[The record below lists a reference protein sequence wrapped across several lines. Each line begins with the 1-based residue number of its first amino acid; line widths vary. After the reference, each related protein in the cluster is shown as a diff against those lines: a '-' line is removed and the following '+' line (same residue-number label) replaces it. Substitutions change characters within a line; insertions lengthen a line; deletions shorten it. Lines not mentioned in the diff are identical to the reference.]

1 MLQAYPTS
9 YKESM
14 NTVLTQECIR
24 YNGLLAVMKKSLQV
38 RPDAGLTSARS
49 AGPPPVTEGV
59 LKPPGGRVDRCPGLL
74 SKASGVS

>member
-1 MLQAYPTS
+1 VPSVFDVEAVLQQYPTS

-38 RPDAGLTSARS
+38 SDSTWKF
-49 AGPPPVTEGV
+49 VQ
-59 LKPPGGRVDRCPGLL
+59 
-74 SKASGVS
+74 

>member
-1 MLQAYPTS
+1 MPSVFDVEAVLQQYPTS

-38 RPDAGLTSARS
+38 SKPRKPKT
-49 AGPPPVTEGV
+49 
-59 LKPPGGRVDRCPGLL
+59 LKP
-74 SKASGVS
+74 SKVVRSGTCNG